1 MKIIRH
7 IIGFAGLFMFP
18 LLVLSGCGSASD
30 GPDTPSPKP
39 GTEKPKIE
47 IAPGNDLYGMVSDA
61 SGKAMGGVVVSDGYQ
76 CVVTD
81 SKGVYQMKRNAD
93 SKFVFYTN
101 PSGFQPDNKG
111 FFKRLSTTEKRY
123 DFKLG
128 EKTGN
133 DSHFNL
139 LLITDPQV
147 RSGQSYRRFHE
158 ETVPAMKQ
166 AISESAI
173 PVVGWSLGDDV
184 HEDCAQFE
192 KIMHSQMTGMGIPF
206 FSAIGNHD
214 FFRVKGSDA
223 TPRSSSD
230 YERYWGPTWYSFN
243 KGDVH
248 FISLNDVLYSSGTSY
263 NDDGV
268 VTKDQLDWIKADLE
282 HVDKQKL
289 IIVGYHIPMTYKN
302 SPVGLTALLNQ
313 LKDYPNRILFAGHT
327 HYMRHR
333 AVAAP
338 VAIEERI
345 HAAVC
350 GAFWWTT
357 INSDGSPN
365 GFSMYEI
372 KGNKIINNY
381 YQPTASLRSYQIR
394 LHHGDARFGGQYA
407 TYKYGSNGNYLTSDY
422 VVANVWNWDPQWKVT
437 ISEDGGKPVAM
448 TPGTKSNP
456 RVIHDAWAPGYLV
469 GVRNRDEDGFRA
481 YNQHLFVYKL
491 KNPNARVVV
500 TATDRYGNTYTQSEF
515 TTDFK
520 EMGNNFN
527 PL

>member
-18 LLVLSGCGSASD
+18 LLVLSGCGGASD

-47 IAPGNDLYGMVSDA
+47 VAPGNDLYGMVSDA

-111 FFKRLSTTEKRY
+111 FFKRLSATEKRY

-248 FISLNDVLYSSGTSY
+248 FISLNDVLR
-263 NDDGV
+263 
-268 VTKDQLDWIKADLE
+268 
-282 HVDKQKL
+282 HVL
-289 IIVGYHIPMTYKN
+289 
-302 SPVGLTALLNQ
+302 
-313 LKDYPNRILFAGHT
+313 
-327 HYMRHR
+327 
-333 AVAAP
+333 
-338 VAIEERI
+338 
-345 HAAVC
+345 
-350 GAFWWTT
+350 
-357 INSDGSPN
+357 
-365 GFSMYEI
+365 
-372 KGNKIINNY
+372 
-381 YQPTASLRSYQIR
+381 
-394 LHHGDARFGGQYA
+394 
-407 TYKYGSNGNYLTSDY
+407 
-422 VVANVWNWDPQWKVT
+422 
-437 ISEDGGKPVAM
+437 
-448 TPGTKSNP
+448 
-456 RVIHDAWAPGYLV
+456 
-469 GVRNRDEDGFRA
+469 
-481 YNQHLFVYKL
+481 
-491 KNPNARVVV
+491 
-500 TATDRYGNTYTQSEF
+500 
-515 TTDFK
+515 
-520 EMGNNFN
+520 
-527 PL
+527 